1 MKYLS
6 DKQVSE
12 RYDVSRATIWRWVRN
27 GSFPSPIRITAGC
40 TRWKLP
46 DLEAW
51 EAQQEG
57 AA

>member
-12 RYDVSRATIWRWVRN
+12 RYDVSRATVWRWVRN
-27 GSFPSPIRITAGC
+27 GAFPSPIKITAGC
-40 TRWKLP
+40 TRWKLA

-51 EAQQEG
+51 ESKQEG